1 MTEALYDT
9 DNGIQQYLADVARYE
24 LLSADEERQLAARI
38 ARDDHA
44 ALQKLVECNLRWVVA
59 VAKKYRCQGLTL
71 LDLIQEGNIGLMHAA
86 RKFRPDK
93 GRFTTYATWWIRQ
106 AIGRAINERSSLIH
120 IPTYKWTAINQME
133 HAIQACWQ
141 DGVEPTTARVAAR
154 LGWNE
159 QDVLDLQC
167 QTNLP
172 VSMDVN
178 LNHENGEIYT
188 LADLLPD
195 EHDDFAEPVAQQE
208 LAAQVE
214 TALGSLTERERAIY
228 RLRFGLGCEAHTLE
242 ECGKVFHVT
251 RERIRQIESRA
262 VPKLRPALERAV
274 RA

>member
-44 ALQKLVECNLRWVVA
+44 ALQKLVECNLRWVVE

-120 IPTYKWTAINQME
+120 IPTHKWTAINQME

-172 VSMDVN
+172 VSMDVD
-178 LNHENGEIYT
+178 LGHDEGESYT
-188 LADLLPD
+188 LADLLVGD
-195 EHDDFAEPVAQQE
+195 HGDFSEAEQE
-208 LAAQVE
+208 VLAAQIDE
-214 TALGSLTERERAIY
+214 ALGHLTERERTIFQ
-228 RLRFGLGCEAHTLE
+228 LRFGLGCEAHTLE

-251 RERIRQIESRA
+251 RERIRQIEKRA
-262 VPKLRPALERAV
+262 KPQLGKALERAV
-274 RA
+274 RT